1 MKRLHL
7 LGHPVSQSKSPTM
20 QNTALRSLGLDW
32 EYSTLDVEPQD
43 LVSTLERLQ
52 ADPEVMGCNVT
63 VPHKLAVYDW
73 LGGQAGGRLEAGA
86 AQAHAVNT
94 LFRGPDHRFRGDSTD
109 ALGGLM
115 AVGAA
120 TSRFAPGQGS
130 QLDLSGFDIA
140 ILGNGGSASSFA
152 YLLAWSPMGARSM
165 TIFGRSGTKAATLAS
180 EVANWIEGSADPIPV
195 SALELNRFPHWN
207 KGRKSLVIQT
217 TTVGMES
224 GEAADQS
231 PVAVGSVGAGQ
242 IAFDLVYKPH
252 ETPFLRDAR
261 TNGATVVHGIGMLVG
276 QGALSLERWTLGQ
289 TNDYRL
295 QSVMGTMREALGVA
309 RS

>member
-20 QNTALRSLGLDW
+20 QNAALRSLGLDW
-32 EYSTLDVEPQD
+32 EYSALDVEPQD
-43 LVSTLERLQ
+43 LVSTLDRLQ
-52 ADPEVMGCNVT
+52 ADPEIAGCNVT

-73 LGGQAGGRLEAGA
+73 LGGQTGGRLEAGA

-94 LFRGPDHRFRGDSTD
+94 LFRGPDNRFRGDSTD

-120 TSRFAPGQGS
+120 TSRFVPGQGS

-152 YLLAWSPMGARSM
+152 YLLAWSPMGARSL
-165 TIFGRSGTKAATLAS
+165 TIFGRSKTKASALAS
-180 EVANWIEGSADPIPV
+180 EVSGWIDGMEPISV
-195 SALELNRFPHWN
+195 NGLELHDFPRWN
-207 KGRKSLVIQT
+207 EGRRSLVIQT
-217 TTVGMES
+217 TTVGMDG
-224 GEAADQS
+224 GEAAGRS
-231 PVAVGSVGAGQ
+231 PVAAGSVGAGQ

-252 ETPFLRDAR
+252 ETPFLREAR
-261 TNGATVVHGIGMLVG
+261 TNGATIVHGIGMLIG
-276 QGALSLERWTLGQ
+276 QGALSLERWSLGR
-289 TNDYRL
+289 TANFHL
-295 QSVMGTMREALGVA
+295 ESVMKTMREALGDVGL
-309 RS
+309 